1 MANGLANGYTRIAHK
16 IMEDIIKYDFT
27 KRGYKILLWVLR
39 NGYGFSQEQSACKLN
54 IKKIVHDTGIER
66 SNVWKTLRLLER
78 KNILVLENKE
88 IRFIRHSAKWDM
100 VKTTTKN
107 VRLKQPQT
115 TVKTTTNYG
124 QNNHANS
131 SNTLTDS
138 DLPSP
143 KENTKENRNPHTPT
157 SGGLSI
163 DDSFNQIWKIYPK
176 KVSKAAAKKAF
187 QKIKPNKELFD
198 TMIKAIET
206 HSSSRDWTK
215 ENGQYIPH
223 LSTWLNNKR
232 WEDELVT
239 TVQTG
244 FGFGNNEIKQ
254 EGY

>member
-1 MANGLANGYTRIAHK
+1 
-16 IMEDIIKYDFT
+16 MEDIIKYDFT

-100 VKTTTKN
+100 VKTTT
-107 VRLKQPQT
+107 
-115 TVKTTTNYG
+115 NYG

-138 DLPSP
+138 DLPSS

-157 SGGLSI
+157 NGGLSF
-163 DDSFNQIWKIYPK
+163 DNSFNQIWEIYPR

-187 QKIKPNKELFD
+187 QKIKPNMELFD
-198 TMIKAIET
+198 TMKKAIEL
-206 HSSSRDWTK
+206 HSRSRDWTK
-215 ENGQYIPH
+215 ENGKYIPH
-223 LSTWLNNKR
+223 LSTWLNQER

-239 TVQTG
+239 TTQTG
-244 FGFGNNEIKQ
+244 FGLGDNYTEQK
-254 EGY
+254 GYGL